1 MGRRKGRGNGQGF
14 YCAEPC
20 YVYLSLKSKGYP
32 LRYFVFNRK
41 RYGNAKGITAQTNRL
56 GPCVRKC
63 KDVELVP

>member
-1 MGRRKGRGNGQGF
+1 M
-14 YCAEPC
+14 
-20 YVYLSLKSKGYP
+20 YLSLKSKGYP